1 MIFAARMVGR
11 QNSRD
16 VLVWVISD
24 RSLKTNGYFIDF
36 RMRYNANIHFS
47 QIMGSG

>member
-11 QNSRD
+11 QNSYD
-16 VLVWVISD
+16 VLVRVISD
-24 RSLKTNGYFIDF
+24 SGLKTNVYFIDF

-47 QIMGSG
+47 QIMTSG